1 MANYIRMFAFCG
13 STCARKTYSCGYVA
27 VWYVTMWPFY
37 CMICDHVTTLL
48 LGYEAMHMTLWLC
61 ETVHVYTCYLC
72 R

>member
-48 LGYEAMHMTLWLC
+48 LGYEAMHMTL
-61 ETVHVYTCYLC
+61 
-72 R
+72 